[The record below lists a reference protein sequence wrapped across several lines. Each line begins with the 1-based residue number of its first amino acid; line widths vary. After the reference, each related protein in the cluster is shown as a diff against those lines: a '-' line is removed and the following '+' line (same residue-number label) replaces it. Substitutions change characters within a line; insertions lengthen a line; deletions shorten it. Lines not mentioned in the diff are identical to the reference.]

1 MLKKTAPTT
10 TKKPTTKAAFVRSL
24 PATMSAADVVAE
36 AQRAGIKIS
45 PAHVYVIRSNAN
57 KSAKKPNGKPARRTS
72 GRVPVAKSARENAG
86 LEQQL
91 ETLIMDLGFARAEQ
105 LLGSIRRAA
114 RR

>member
-57 KSAKKPNGKPARRTS
+57 KSNKKTNGRGRGAS
-72 GRVPVAKSARENAG
+72 GRVRIASSAGKKDG

-91 ETLIMDLGFARAEQ
+91 EALIMDLGFARAEQ

>member
-10 TKKPTTKAAFVRSL
+10 TKKHTTKAAFVRSL
-24 PATMSAADVVAE
+24 PATMSAAEVVAE
-36 AQRAGIKIS
+36 AHKAGIKIS

-57 KSAKKPNGKPARRTS
+57 KSIKRENGRSRRTS
-72 GRVPVAKSARENAG
+72 GRPTAAAPRAG

-91 ETLIMDLGFARAEQ
+91 EALIMDLGFARAEQ
-105 LLGSIRRAA
+105 LLGSIRKAA

>member
-1 MLKKTAPTT
+1 MLKKTAPTS
-10 TKKPTTKAAFVRSL
+10 TKKPMTKAAFVRSL

-57 KSAKKPNGKPARRTS
+57 KSGKKPNGRTRRTS
-72 GRVPVAKSARENAG
+72 GRVPVASGTKRSEAG

-91 ETLIMDLGFARAEQ
+91 EALIMDLGFARAEQ